1 MSEPLKKADSKKA
14 ALLVGS
20 GYGALKAAEDMA
32 ASGIPVVW
40 VTRANHFLEVPGG
53 IGSFEEWPED
63 INFQFRPL
71 YLRVTRHP
79 LVTTMTRSRIESF
92 EKQKHGYKVTVYQD
106 PEYVDYDLCTGC
118 GRCMEICPLKDSPL
132 PPLTRTPA
140 YCPSRALELDKR
152 TTSPCRTAC
161 PLGVNAQA
169 YLALTAAGR
178 FSEALD
184 VIKQDNPL
192 PGICGRVCHHPCE
205 TQCRRADLD
214 QAVAIRDIK
223 RFLADYEAEHY
234 SAKIEKPSRLRRP
247 DRVAVI
253 GSGPAGL
260 TAAHFLNREGFQVT
274 VFESME
280 QAGGML
286 RAGINAFRLPRNV
299 LDREIRALVN
309 SGISV
314 KTGSVISS
322 TDKLLKK
329 GYKAVVLCTGT
340 HCDLCL
346 DIPGE
351 DLPGVK
357 KCVEFLRS
365 VNLAGKSDVKGRTL
379 VIGGGNS
386 AMDAARTA
394 LRLGSEDVVLAAIEK
409 EDELPAHP
417 REASE
422 AREEGVA
429 FNLGLAPVSIE
440 GEGKVEQVVFKPAR
454 WEFPENGPPRIVFDS
469 EETVTIAADNVIIA
483 IGQKPHLAECGLDQ
497 CFETGKGGT
506 VVVNE
511 KCETS
516 RKGVFAAGDVVTGPS
531 TVIDAM
537 AAGREVAGRIH
548 TYLTRKPAPFID
560 RTQAER
566 GVGDPMQISE
576 DVLKES
582 RQELRQRQPKVRR
595 RDFDEVDFGYSAQQA
610 ISESLRCLQCGNC
623 CECRL
628 CEYECKDIGAIDH
641 FRKGTR
647 EEFIS
652 PGVIIADMDEAP
664 ESLRHEEGAV
674 FPMTQLRE
682 TTNLMDVLVAGSMAA
697 GKAMA
702 KAAAIRQTTHP
713 ETSEEF
719 LQWSDNP
726 RLGVFFCSCNNT
738 IATPAVMDRLAEFAR
753 SVPGVVHGEVLTSV
767 CHPEGADRIAKEV
780 KVKELD
786 RVIVASC
793 ICCPLRFHCI
803 SCNDQRNRAKIHLFD
818 RHKQNPDQFEMI
830 NLRDQLSAAEDH
842 SEDELYKIA
851 KDILRSAF
859 VRARFMG
866 PLRQGYTEIGKSILI
881 LGASEVGLSCA
892 YNLDVQ
898 GFKVR
903 LVHDC
908 RLSPDEKKTEKPAK
922 RDDLGKG
929 RSISHVP
936 KAVIEDIR
944 GHMGNFTVV
953 ARVDGKRR
961 RWKADMVCLT
971 EESVLPLAVHEDM
984 SGLKKLY
991 RYDFAFFHTPQA
1003 GLYRVLP
1010 RTLKRVTE
1018 RGAGAALASQV
1029 ATAAAEAFL
1038 KDHELSP
1045 IVDKERCRGC
1055 GRCLEICP
1063 FDAIKLVPSED
1074 GVYSAEV
1081 LRYNCVGC
1089 GGCVGRCPVMAMDIP
1104 YFSNELLT
1112 EIVIETLTGER

>member
-1 MSEPLKKADSKKA
+1 MSALSRKPEPEKAV
-14 ALLVGS
+14 LLVGS
-20 GYGALKAAEDMA
+20 GYGALKTAEDLA

-79 LVTTMTRSRIESF
+79 LVTPLTRAGIESF
-92 EKQKHGYKVTVYQD
+92 QPDKNGYKVVVRQD

-118 GRCMEICPLKDSPL
+118 GRCMEICPLSESAL

-152 TTSPCRTAC
+152 TTSPCRIAC

-178 FSEALD
+178 FSEALA
-184 VIKQDNPL
+184 VIKKDNPL
-192 PGICGRVCHHPCE
+192 PGVCGRVCHHPCE
-205 TQCRRADLD
+205 AECRRADLD
-214 QAVAIRDIK
+214 QAVAIRDVK
-223 RFLADYEAEHY
+223 RFLADYEAEHGTIG
-234 SAKIEKPSRLRRP
+234 IEKPAHLRRSE
-247 DRVAVI
+247 RVAVI

-260 TAAHFLNREGFQVT
+260 TAAHFLNQQGFQVT

-286 RAGINAFRLPRNV
+286 RAGINAFRLPRKV
-299 LDREIRALVN
+299 LDLEIQALAD
-309 SGISV
+309 SGITL
-314 KTGSVISS
+314 KTGTTVSS
-322 TDKLLKK
+322 PDQLFKK
-329 GYKAVVLCTGT
+329 GYKAVALCTGT
-340 HCDLCL
+340 HCDLSL
-346 DIPGE
+346 GIPGE
-351 DLPGVK
+351 DLAGVK
-357 KCVEFLRS
+357 QCVKFLS
-365 VNLAGKSDVKGRTL
+365 GVNLAGEGDAGGGTL

-394 LRLGSEDVVLAAIEK
+394 LRLGSAEVVVAAIEK
-409 EDELPAHP
+409 EDDLPAHP
-417 REASE
+417 REARE
-422 AREEGVA
+422 AEEEGVI
-429 FNLGLAPVSIE
+429 FKLGLAPVAIE
-440 GEGKVEQVVFKPAR
+440 GDGKVEKVLFKPAH
-454 WEFPENGPPRIVFDS
+454 WEFPENGPPRIEFDS
-469 EETVTIAADNVIIA
+469 DETVSVRADSVIVA

-497 CFETGKGGT
+497 CVELGKGGRIKT
-506 VVVNE
+506 NE

-516 RKGVFAAGDVVTGPS
+516 QKGVFAAGDVVTGPS

-537 AAGREVAGRIH
+537 ASGRELAGRIH

-560 RTQAER
+560 RTMPER
-566 GVGDPMQISE
+566 GVGDPVEISE
-576 DVLKES
+576 DMLKEK

-595 RDFDEVDFGYSAQQA
+595 RDFDEVDFGYSDQQA
-610 ISESLRCLQCGNC
+610 RSESLRCLQCGGC
-623 CECRL
+623 CECRI
-628 CEYECKDIGAIDH
+628 CEQECEEIKAIDH
-641 FRKGTR
+641 FRQATR
-647 EEFIS
+647 GEFIS
-652 PGVIIADMDEAP
+652 PCVVVADMDEAP
-664 ESLRHEEGAV
+664 EELREEQEAV

-682 TTNLMDVLVAGSMAA
+682 TTNLMDVLVAGSAAA

-702 KAAAIRQTTHP
+702 RAASIRQRTSP
-713 ETSEEF
+713 ETSEEPPE
-719 LQWSDNP
+719 WTTNP
-726 RLGVFFCSCNNT
+726 RLGVFLCSCNHT
-738 IATPAVMDRLAEFAR
+738 IATPDVMERLAEFAG
-753 SVPGVVHGEVLTSV
+753 SVPGVVHSEVLPSV
-767 CHPEGADRIAKEV
+767 CHPQGADRIAK
-780 KVKELD
+780 KVKTRNLD

-793 ICCPLRFHCI
+793 ICCPLQFHCI
-803 SCNDQRNRAKIHLFD
+803 SCNDQRTRAKIHLFED
-818 RHKQNPDQFEMI
+818 HKLNPAGFEMI
-830 NLRDQLSAAEDH
+830 NLRDQISAGEGQ
-842 SEDELYKIA
+842 SEGEIFDRA
-851 KDILRSAF
+851 RDILRGAF

-866 PLRQGYTEIGKSILI
+866 PLRQGYTEIGKRILI
-881 LGASEVGLSCA
+881 LGASELGLSCA
-892 YNLDVQ
+892 YNLDLQ

-908 RLSPDEKKTEKPAK
+908 TVGGEDKTSKKPASNE
-922 RDDLGKG
+922 DLGKG
-929 RSISHVP
+929 KSITHVP
-936 KAVIEDIR
+936 EAVIEDIR
-944 GHMGNFTVV
+944 GHMGDFTVM
-953 ARVDGKRR
+953 ARLDGKRR

-991 RYDFAFFHTPQA
+991 RYDFAFFHTPQL

-1010 RTLKRVTE
+1010 RTLKRVPAT
-1018 RGAGAALASQV
+1018 GAGAALASQV

-1055 GRCLEICP
+1055 GRCAEICP
-1063 FDAIKLVPSED
+1063 FDAIRMSPTQE
-1074 GVYSAEV
+1074 GIYTAEV

-1112 EIVIETLTGER
+1112 EIVKETLAGER